1 MACTVY
7 VDGPLRRYTG
17 GAATVSAEGAIVQQ
31 ILTDLYRRFPGM
43 RFRMIDEQRRDR
55 SPMRIFIDTREAP
68 DLQQAVRPQQP
79 VHVLCAVSGG

>member
-55 SPMRIFIDTREAP
+55 SHMRIFIGTREAA
-68 DLQQAVRPQQP
+68 DRQQAVRPQQP